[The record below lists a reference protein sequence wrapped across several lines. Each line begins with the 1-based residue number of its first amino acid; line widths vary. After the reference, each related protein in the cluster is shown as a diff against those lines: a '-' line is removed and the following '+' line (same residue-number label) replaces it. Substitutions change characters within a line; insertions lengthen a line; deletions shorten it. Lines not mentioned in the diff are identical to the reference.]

1 MIIGIRKI
9 EGTRNGYELGKF
21 VRARGLVKVLDT
33 DYFLKY
39 RNFICNEFTKKRI
52 EKLLKRARRTHD
64 GERWR
69 FTIVK
74 FVSDNTFYVNG
85 IY

>member
-1 MIIGIRKI
+1 MLIGIEKI
-9 EGTRNGYELGKF
+9 NAKKNGYRLGRF
-21 VRARGLVKVLDT
+21 VRARSFAKRISN

-52 EKLLKRARRTHD
+52 EKLLKRARSTHD
-64 GERWR
+64 GEGWR
-69 FTIVK
+69 FTICK
-74 FVSDNTFYVNG
+74 SIPDNTFYVNG